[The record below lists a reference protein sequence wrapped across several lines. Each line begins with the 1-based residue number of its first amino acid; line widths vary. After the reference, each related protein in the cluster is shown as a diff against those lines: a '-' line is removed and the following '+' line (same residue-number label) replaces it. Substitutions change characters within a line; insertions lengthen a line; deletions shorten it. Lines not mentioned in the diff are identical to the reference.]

1 MKTRTL
7 RYAIAASILAG
18 ASFVQAQ
25 PLPTFTGHYPAGV
38 EGIKGGTLPPPG
50 VYLRDYNYFYY
61 SDDLPGTQDGSD
73 LFAYVQAPRLI
84 WITDVKLLGGYLGV
98 DAFAPFPYQDLKA
111 NVATP
116 GGPATFNDDQFGI
129 GDIFAEATLS
139 WHGKQ
144 FDAGLGV
151 GVWMPTGDYD
161 ANAAPSVHSGKG
173 FWGEMLTAGGTWY
186 FDQEKTWS
194 LSALNRYEFN
204 QENSDWDITPGQVW
218 TLEWGAAKTL
228 AKTIDVGLIGYY
240 QVQTTSDSGAGSS
253 RAKDHVVGIG
263 PEVSVAFPKLTLFT
277 SLRYAYEVDAHDR
290 PQGHMVN
297 LTITKR
303 F

>member
-1 MKTRTL
+1 MKTKPL
-7 RYAIAASILAG
+7 RYAVAASILAG
-18 ASFVQAQ
+18 ASFAQAQ
-25 PLPTFTGHYPAGV
+25 APALSGHYPAGV

-61 SDDLPGTQDGSD
+61 SDDMPGAPDGSD
-73 LFAYVQAPRLI
+73 IFAYVQAPRLI
-84 WITDVKLLGGYLGV
+84 WITDLKVLGGFVGV
-98 DAFAPFPYQDLKA
+98 DAFAPFPFQKLDIGNGMMK
-111 NVATP
+111 
-116 GGPATFNDDQFGI
+116 DDQFGI

-144 FDAGLGV
+144 WDAGV
-151 GVWMPTGDYD
+151 GYGIWMPTGDYD
-161 ANAAPSVHSGKG
+161 DNGAVHSGKG
-173 FWGEMLTAGGTWY
+173 FWGHMLTAGGTYY
-186 FDQEKTWS
+186 FDQEKSWS
-194 LSALNRYEFN
+194 LSLLNRYEIN
-204 QENSDWDITPGQVW
+204 MENDELDITPGQVW

-228 AKTIDVGLIGYY
+228 AKVIDVGLIGYY

-290 PQGHMVN
+290 PQGHMMN